1 MGSKQERG
9 RQKVNRV
16 AHLEILSD
24 NISMYQIFVIGRL
37 LNSLS
42 TQPALQHLL
51 LLSPFY
57 TKLKIREIKK
67 LDQIIK
73 GNVCS
78 LLLLFGFLDKPD
90 PS

>member
-1 MGSKQERG
+1 M
-9 RQKVNRV
+9 
-16 AHLEILSD
+16 D
-24 NISMYQIFVIGRL
+24 QIFGKGRL
-37 LNSLS
+37 SNSLS

-73 GNVCS
+73 EKVCL
-78 LLLLFGFLDKPD
+78 LLLLFVFFFSDKPD